1 MRRNSGT
8 GGRGN
13 MRAGL
18 ISLLTVV
25 IVISLATAAVLAVS
39 TSHAMSALAQRQ
51 ANMTAEG
58 YAAER
63 SAQTLL
69 AELDAELA
77 TAKKAGVRGKAL
89 LTRIEKSMNG
99 LLADVCV
106 EDVTATSSIQDH
118 TLTCTYVTK
127 EGRML
132 QTSLS
137 IRDDATY
144 DVVAWRLTAA
154 PPEEENGDTLW
165 SGSTAQ
171 E

>member
-1 MRRNSGT
+1 MRRSTGT
-8 GGRGN
+8 SGRGN
-13 MRAGL
+13 MRNGL
-18 ISLLTVV
+18 ISLLTLV

-39 TSHAMSALAQRQ
+39 TSRAMHALSERQ
-51 ANMTAEG
+51 ARMTSEA

-69 AELDAELA
+69 AKLDQELGA
-77 TAKKAGVRGKAL
+77 TKSAGIRGKAL
-89 LTRIEKSMNG
+89 LARIEKNMND
-99 LLADVCV
+99 LLADACA
-106 EDVTATSSIQDH
+106 EGVTATSSFQDN

-132 QTSLS
+132 QTS
-137 IRDDATY
+137 IEIKDDATY
-144 DVVAWRLTAA
+144 DVVGWRLTAA
-154 PPEEENGDTLW
+154 PQEEETGDMLW